1 MQLVFEKGNPAG
13 GTPTN
18 LFNNLKGGIAKIYTD
33 ESNQAA
39 AIRNQRKPP
48 PHIIPPDVAASIT
61 HQFFEE
67 EEDIQWMVLNEN
79 IVACL
84 QSALGVVRQISRSGD
99 VVGLDPFLTPDGK
112 VRVILAMALEHETLP
127 DYTYYA
133 DVEPGRGLERDE
145 SVWRKVAEM
154 HEKIPQAIQECAKKQ
169 GVVTEGA
176 LGKKVRAH
184 EVRRITRELDDS
196 TPHTV
201 PSDVNR
207 HIAEYAATPKIGTS
221 RKRKTR
227 RATKKRRGKTLKK
240 RK

>member
-1 MQLVFEKGNPAG
+1 MQLVIDLSKRIAG
-13 GTPTN
+13 PT
-18 LFNNLKGGIAKIYTD
+18 FDVLK
-33 ESNQAA
+33 QAVREVYDQEQKEVRTI
-39 AIRNQRKPP
+39 IRQRRIPDIVVPP
-48 PHIIPPDVAASIT
+48 ELVGSIT
-61 HQFFEE
+61 RITEVDDVE
-67 EEDIQWMVLNEN
+67 WMVLEPD
-79 IVACL
+79 ISLCI
-84 QSALGVVRQISRSGD
+84 QSALGATKAAA
-99 VVGLDPFLTPDGK
+99 LDGAEDKFYLFDGK
-112 VRVILAMALEHETLP
+112 VEVVIRMALEDDVRADGEYYISTKPTWGHERN
-127 DYTYYA
+127 DDAWRISA
-133 DVEPGRGLERDE
+133 DVNG
-145 SVWRKVAEM
+145 
-154 HEKIPQAIQECAKKQ
+154 KILQVIQECVKRR

-207 HIAEYAATPKIGTS
+207 HIAEYAATSKIGTS